1 MAGNA
6 ISLSFFSVVKCL
18 VAFLNFRI
26 WSFSFVIID
35 FLLFVPEWVQVMPRS
50 QAETHSIQLG
60 REGSG
65 TLRRTDFAV
74 ATLGLYTFFVFPPK
88 SF

>member
-50 QAETHSIQLG
+50 QAETQHSAG
-60 REGSG
+60 EGGAVGHSEEQ
-65 TLRRTDFAV
+65 TLR
-74 ATLGLYTFFVFPPK
+74 
-88 SF
+88 